1 MYPMPVW
8 VPVNSTRAE
17 GISGRGGG
25 KGSTEGIVS
34 RGLPDRK
41 CGL

>member
-8 VPVNSTRAE
+8 VPVNSVRAE
-17 GISGRGGG
+17 GISGRGG
-25 KGSTEGIVS
+25 KGSPEEIVS